1 MPLIIWP
8 LKKKWPKPKP
18 TPMKLGSF
26 TTIVLVI
33 FSFLFACNPKKEDKK
48 STVEQPE
55 LKIEILT
62 NYGAIELKL
71 YNETPLHRDNFL
83 KLIAEK
89 AYDSVLFHRV
99 IKNFMIQAGDPNSKN
114 FNAQDTLG
122 AGDVD
127 YTIPAEFHPKLFHK
141 KGVLA
146 AAREGRPDRASS
158 GMQFYIVQG
167 KVFNDSLLTIAE
179 GRINQWL
186 AENTIANSPNSSYL
200 LDSLQIARTASN
212 KEKILNYTD
221 SILSLHKKS
230 ESYTLYN
237 IPEAQREVY
246 KTIGGTPHL
255 DQNYTVFGETTKG
268 LEVLDSIASTATN
281 DLDRPLKDIQILS
294 VRVLNQFQ

>member
-1 MPLIIWP
+1 
-8 LKKKWPKPKP
+8 
-18 TPMKLGSF
+18 MKLRLF
-26 TTIVLVI
+26 TSVVLVF
-33 FSFLFACNPKKEDKK
+33 FSVLFACSPKKENKK
-48 STVEQPE
+48 NPVEKPAPT
-55 LKIEILT
+55 IEILT

-114 FNAQDTLG
+114 FNPKDTLG
-122 AGDVD
+122 SGDVD

-146 AAREGRPDRASS
+146 AARESRPDRASS

-167 KVFNDSLLTIAE
+167 KVFNDSLLRIAE

-186 AENTIANSPNSSYL
+186 AENTIANSPTSSYL
-200 LDSLQIARTASN
+200 LDSLQIARTEGN
-212 KEKILNYTD
+212 PEKILNYTD
-221 SILSLHKKS
+221 SILSFHKKS
-230 ESYTLYN
+230 ETYALYR

-281 DLDRPLKDIQILS
+281 DLDRPLKDIRILS
-294 VRVLNQFQ
+294 VRVLNEFP